1 MKTIAIF
8 TFWVSLSFGAI
19 GWLALAGLSAEC
31 YFSPPSTQNNVIYC
45 YAVAITVSRYLL
57 FIAAA
62 LAALSYLWLPWK
74 KQRLVTLIVIVPGLF
89 LLTRF

>member
-19 GWLALAGLSAEC
+19 GWLALAGFSAGC
-31 YFSPPSTQNNVIYC
+31 YFSPPDMQNGVTYC
-45 YAVAITVSRYLL
+45 YAVALTLSRYPL

-62 LAALSYLWLPWK
+62 LAALSYLWLPWEK
-74 KQRLVTLIVIVPGLF
+74 RRLVIVVVLVPGLF

>member
-19 GWLALAGLSAEC
+19 GWLALAGFSADC
-31 YFSPPSTQNNVIYC
+31 YFSPPATQNSVTYC
-45 YAVAITVSRYLL
+45 YAVAITVSKLL
-57 FIAAA
+57 FFIAAA
-62 LAALSYLWLPWK
+62 LVAITYLWLPWR
-74 KQRLVTLIVIVPGLF
+74 KQRLAFLIVIVPGLL

>member
-19 GWLALAGLSAEC
+19 GWLALAGFSADC
-31 YFSPPSTQNNVIYC
+31 YFSPPATPNGVIYC
-45 YAVAITVSRYLL
+45 YAVAFTVSRFLL
-57 FIAAA
+57 LIATA

-74 KQRLVTLIVIVPGLF
+74 KQRLAIFIVIVPGLF

>member
-19 GWLALAGLSAEC
+19 GWLALAGFSAGC
-31 YFSPPSTQNNVIYC
+31 YLSPPETQNSVTYC
-45 YAVAITVSRYLL
+45 YAVALTLSRYLL

-74 KQRLVTLIVIVPGLF
+74 KQRLAFLIVIAPGLL